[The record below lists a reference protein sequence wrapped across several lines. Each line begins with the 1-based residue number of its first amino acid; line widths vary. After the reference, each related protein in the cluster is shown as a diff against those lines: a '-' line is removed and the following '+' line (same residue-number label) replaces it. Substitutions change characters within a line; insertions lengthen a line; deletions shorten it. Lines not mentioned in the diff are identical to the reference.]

1 MIFKKNSSII
11 VFTTTI
17 IVLSIVA
24 YYLKPTYR
32 KGRRALLQVP
42 LVPSNF
48 DSSKYITNEKE
59 VTWIIHMYP
68 PKHNAG
74 AEWMAHA
81 MNLYLIREGYTVNVI
96 LPKFDLTNYQG
107 VNIYTFNDPKC
118 TDVIGRSKLLISHLD
133 YSEKTIRTAKAAN
146 KPVILIMHNW
156 LQKEK
161 LLKYSQIYNKENI
174 HLVHNSE
181 WIKNLYHYLGFN
193 STVVYPPVSYDDY
206 KTETTRKY
214 VTLVNLNKNKGGDVL
229 IEIAKSM
236 PDTEFMGVI
245 GAYDNQ
251 ILDPSV
257 GNIHYVKS
265 TPEIK
270 KLYGQTDILLVPSS
284 QESWGRVAVEAMSS
298 GIPVIA
304 NPTEGL
310 KESMSYAGIFA
321 NRDDI
326 SEWVRAIRKL
336 KTNETYYKKIS
347 QLCTKRSKELDPEPQ
362 LNVMKRWMEQIQ
374 LNSSV

>member
-1 MIFKKNSSII
+1 MNLKTTYNII
-11 VFTTTI
+11 GFLVI
-17 IVLSIVA
+17 ILVLCLLA
-24 YYLKPTYR
+24 YYFTPKQR
-32 KGRRALLQVP
+32 SKGRRILSQKE

-48 DSSKYITNEKE
+48 DPSKYLTNEKE

-81 MNLYLIREGYTVNVI
+81 MNLYLIKEGYTVNII
-96 LPKFDLTNYQG
+96 LPKFDLDNYQG
-107 VNIYTFNDPKC
+107 VNIYTFNDPRC
-118 TDVIGRSKLLISHLD
+118 VDVIGRSKVLISHLD
-133 YSEKTIRTAKAAN
+133 YSEKAVRTARVTD
-146 KPVILIMHNW
+146 KPVILVMHNW
-156 LQKEK
+156 LQKDH
-161 LLKYSQIYNKENI
+161 LLRYIKMYDKERI
-174 HLVHNSE
+174 HLIHNSQ
-181 WIKNLYHYLGFN
+181 WIKNLYNYLGFN
-193 STVVYPPVSYDDY
+193 STVLYPPVSYNDY

-229 IEIAKSM
+229 IEIAKAM
-236 PDTEFMGVI
+236 PDVEFMGVI

-251 ILDPSV
+251 IINTSV

-265 TPEIK
+265 TPQIK
-270 KLYGQTDILLVPSS
+270 KLYGQTDILLVPSDK
-284 QESWGRVAVEAMSS
+284 ESWGRVAVEAMSS

-326 SEWVRAIRKL
+326 TAWVNAIRKL

-347 QLCTKRSKELDPEPQ
+347 QLCVKRSHELDPEAQ
-362 LNVMKRWMEQIQ
+362 LNVMKRWIEQIP
-374 LNSSV
+374 N